1 MYVGSACLCSGTDP
15 GHAHEHFPPAEDG
28 LPCVS
33 GCTYGLG
40 SMIMHSPHRQA
51 VAVGKMTLLGRWF
64 AYVRTWHRFAL
75 ACSSYVRRLWHLA
88 IGEGHPRF
96 ASFDQKPAWF
106 NSVAERGTYAMK
118 GAKVVAC
125 KEKHSDSRQRY
136 SIMTQ
141 VQSHRQAGAVALAP
155 EPPRIA
161 VLFKG
166 KTPRILAELDAPQWV
181 LLQHAENGSYRTE
194 NVTEFLEFALPRA
207 ERPQDSIIVMLDWYA
222 PHCSAQVPSMSRVV
236 RQRLRAFHAVRTF
249 MAVVVAEWH
258 RGVSFR
264 FESA

>member
-1 MYVGSACLCSGTDP
+1 MCEWLYIWSRVDDHAFTASSGSRCW
-15 GHAHEHFPPAEDG
+15 EDD
-28 LPCVS
+28 
-33 GCTYGLG
+33 
-40 SMIMHSPHRQA
+40 
-51 VAVGKMTLLGRWF
+51 VAQTMVCI
-64 AYVRTWHRFAL
+64 RTWHRFAL

-96 ASFDQKPAWF
+96 VSFDREPPWF

-155 EPPRIA
+155 EPPRIVA
-161 VLFKG
+161 LFKG
-166 KTPRILAELDAPQWV
+166 KTPRILAELDAPPWV
-181 LLQHAENGSYRTE
+181 LLQYAENGSYRTE

-236 RQRLRAFHAVRTF
+236 RQRLRSFHAVRTF

>member
-1 MYVGSACLCSGTDP
+1 MSGFTYV
-15 GHAHEHFPPAEDG
+15 
-28 LPCVS
+28 
-33 GCTYGLG
+33 LG
-40 SMIMHSPHRQA
+40 STIRQSPHRHA
-51 VAVGKMTLLGRWF
+51 VAVGKMPLLGRWC
-64 AYVRTWHRFAL
+64 AHVPGTYRFAL

-88 IGEGHPRF
+88 IGEGAPRF

-106 NSVAERGTYAMK
+106 NSVAKRGTYALK
-118 GAKVVAC
+118 GAKIVAC

-166 KTPRILAELDAPQWV
+166 KTPRILAELDVPPWV

-207 ERPQDSIIVMLDWYA
+207 DRPLDSIIVMLDWYA
-222 PHCSAQVPSMSRVV
+222 PHCSNQVPSMPRVV
-236 RQRLRAFHAVRTF
+236 RQRLRAFH
-249 MAVVVAEWH
+249 VVPHVHGCLVVHVCAVAES
-258 RGVSFR
+258 RGGVSFR
-264 FESA
+264 FESALPVWAINFFCTAVV